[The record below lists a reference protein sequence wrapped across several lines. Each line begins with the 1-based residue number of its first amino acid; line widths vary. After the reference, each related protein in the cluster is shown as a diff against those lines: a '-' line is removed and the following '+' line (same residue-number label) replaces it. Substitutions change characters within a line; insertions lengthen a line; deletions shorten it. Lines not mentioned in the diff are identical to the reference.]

1 MSDAAAEQNSHRA
14 RRGYQKHGD
23 SYRQR
28 LLKERGVAAIDG
40 RSRSGKQA
48 KDWRRYALQRKG
60 GKTCPIDVREKIE
73 AGCFYLWRAIELR
86 AYIVADAKKRG
97 TPVNR
102 RYAKLPVIND
112 QYDTAM
118 AQWQR
123 INDELELNKG
133 LDLAQRL
140 MMANG
145 ATR

>member
-1 MSDAAAEQNSHRA
+1 MSDAAASQNG

-73 AGCFYLWRAIELR
+73 AGCFYLWRAR
-86 AYIVADAKKRG
+86 ASRLYRRRCPDARHSVNKRER
-97 TPVNR
+97 T
-102 RYAKLPVIND
+102 LPAINA

-118 AQWQR
+118 EQWQR
-123 INDELELNKG
+123 INDKLQLDRG
-133 LDLAQRL
+133 LDLARRL
-140 MMANG
+140 MVDD
-145 ATR
+145 

>member
-1 MSDAAAEQNSHRA
+1 MSDAAATQNG

-73 AGCFYLWRAIELR
+73 AGCFYLWRSSSFAPLSSPMPGRTALGQQARAHAAGDQCAIR
-86 AYIVADAKKRG
+86 HGYGAVA
-97 TPVNR
+97 
-102 RYAKLPVIND
+102 
-112 QYDTAM
+112 
-118 AQWQR
+118 
-123 INDELELNKG
+123 
-133 LDLAQRL
+133 
-140 MMANG
+140 AN
-145 ATR
+145 